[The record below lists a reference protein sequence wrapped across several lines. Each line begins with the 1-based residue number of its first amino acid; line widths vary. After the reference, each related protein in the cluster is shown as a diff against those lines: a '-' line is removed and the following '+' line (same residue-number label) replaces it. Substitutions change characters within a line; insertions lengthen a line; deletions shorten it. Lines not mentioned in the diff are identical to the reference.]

1 MKRAIIVCLTAC
13 TLAGCALVQDEY
25 DRVSLEECRETPG
38 SNARLECERQ
48 ARDAIADRRRAQT
61 KQN

>member
-1 MKRAIIVCLTAC
+1 MKFPIIVSLAAC

-25 DRVSLEECRETPG
+25 DRVSLEECRETRG

-48 ARDAIADRRRAQT
+48 ARDAIDDRRRAHV
-61 KQN
+61 KQD